1 MTSNN
6 AKGKQKFE
14 QIATLDIE
22 RERKRQK
29 VGSFFRKALDYVF
42 LRGFTPAAPPW
53 IVSGAGISDHDA
65 VFVNLAP

>member
-42 LRGFTPAAPPW
+42 LRGLRSVRRPHIEPND
-53 IVSGAGISDHDA
+53 GLSDHYA
-65 VFVNLAP
+65 LFTLVTP